1 MNRHLVLALPCLVAT
16 LLTSVGA
23 AAQDASSSTS
33 GNESI
38 NAAVADPERYLYE
51 NGVCPKCAATDV
63 TNTPRAENLNPE
75 GINYSD
81 CEQNLR
87 LDFSLLVSG
96 FSATDDAAIQTWA
109 GTVDCTQPTNRVS
122 GGGTLHACWQVA
134 PFTQA
139 ITATASKTVHI
150 SVYARD
156 VLRYE
161 QPPTTA
167 DGSQPYDPSFASS
180 QAGES
185 ACYVQ
190 PSDAA
195 VPLSIYFI
203 AVAQPDTTLG
213 VAYEYSLSADLV
225 APPPPTQSTPSPGD
239 TVLTVN
245 WTAPG
250 TDPDLAGFVVYSD
263 PPAGTA
269 PSSGACGCGSPG
281 SGSGVTSYVG
291 DGAVATGEAGSG
303 NQCVAADAGDGGI
316 HCSPVNTSGC
326 SDPNL
331 TGHNIPVGE
340 ATDAGMVELDASG
353 DASVDAESEA
363 ESDAG
368 VSGALPGGGIS
379 QIPTEY
385 QASEIDSVTTTSLTL
400 SGLTNGIKYHVVV
413 ASFDGSGNV
422 GPTSALQCAS
432 PGAVNDFWQSYKDD
446 GGGATGCALEQ
457 SGNTQAGAIAGI
469 GLLAAAAALARRRR

>member
-1 MNRHLVLALPCLVAT
+1 MNRHLVVALPSLLAT
-16 LLTSVGA
+16 MLAPVPA
-23 AAQDASSSTS
+23 EAQDASSSTS

-38 NAAVADPERYLYE
+38 NAALADPERYLYE
-51 NGVCPKCAATDV
+51 NGVCPKCVATDV
-63 TNTPRAENLNPE
+63 TNTPRAQNLNPE
-75 GINYSD
+75 GINYAD

-87 LDFSLLVSG
+87 MDFSLVVSG
-96 FSATDDAAIQTWA
+96 FSASDDAAIQTWA
-109 GTVDCTQPTNRVS
+109 GTVDCTQPVNRVS
-122 GGGTLHACWQVA
+122 GAGTLHACWQVA

-139 ITATASKTVHI
+139 ITATASQTVHI

-156 VLRYE
+156 LLRYE

-167 DGSQPYDPSFASS
+167 DGSQPYDPTFASS

-185 ACYVQ
+185 ACLVQ
-190 PSDAA
+190 PTDAA

-203 AVAQPDTTLG
+203 AVAQPDKTLG
-213 VAYEYSLSADLV
+213 IAYQYSLSADLV
-225 APPPPTQSTPSPGD
+225 APPPPTQSGLSPGD

-250 TDPDLAGFVVYSD
+250 TDPDLAGYVVYSD

-269 PSSGACGCGSPG
+269 PSSGGCGCGSPG

-291 DGAVATGEAGSG
+291 DGAVATGDAGSG
-303 NQCVAADAGDGGI
+303 TQCVAADAGDGGI
-316 HCSPVNTSGC
+316 HCSPINTGSC
-326 SDPNL
+326 ADSNL
-331 TGHNIPVGE
+331 TGHNIPVGG
-340 ATDAGMVELDASG
+340 ATDAGVVDVDASTG
-353 DASVDAESEA
+353 DAESEA
-363 ESDAG
+363 G
-368 VSGALPGGGIS
+368 VSGVLPGGGIS
-379 QIPTEY
+379 QIPTGY
-385 QASEIDSVTTTSLTL
+385 QASEIDSVTTTSLML

-422 GPTSALQCAS
+422 GPASPLQCQS

-446 GGGATGCALEQ
+446 GGGANGCALER